1 MGEHRVPFNPKIGRI
16 ATDANNFAVDRAF
29 LAHYHVDGA
38 DLAAASTINIL
49 PFTKLGAAVQL
60 AVIPAGANADT
71 PRNVQVDANNSGVK
85 KDIKVYGLNIAGEAI
100 DETITTNETTTAT
113 GAKAFASITKI
124 DLPTQHNVGAKHQS
138 TVAVSTSTT
147 AGTSVL
153 EFTSAATGDPY
164 DITCVFTAGQSD
176 TTANAATRIAAV
188 LNADATFAAAYAA
201 TPSTANVIIER
212 LINENSDT
220 TVNLTVSD
228 NGDGDLVLGTIDTS
242 TQAGVC
248 DEVSVGWGTKI
259 GLPYMLSDATMVLAN
274 LFNGADD
281 SGTVTADVDELENNV
296 FALNGSPNGAADF
309 DIYMIV

>member
-38 DLAAASTINIL
+38 DLAEASTINIL

-100 DETITTNETTTAT
+100 DETITTNEMTTAT

-124 DLPTQHNVGAKHQS
+124 DLPIEQNVGAKHKS

-147 AGTSVL
+147 PGTSVL
-153 EFTSAATGDPY
+153 TFTSAATGDPY
-164 DITCVFTAGQSD
+164 DITCVFTTGQSD
-176 TTANAATRIAAV
+176 TTTNAATRIAAV
-188 LNADATFAAAYAA
+188 LNADEKFTAAYTA
-201 TPSTANVIIER
+201 TPSTADIVIER
-212 LINENSDT
+212 KINENSDT
-220 TVNLTVSD
+220 TVNLTVKE
-228 NGDGDLVLGTIDTS
+228 NGDGDLVLGTINTS
-242 TQAGVC
+242 TQEGVC

-281 SGTVTADVDELENNV
+281 NGTVTADVDELENNV
-296 FALNGSPNGAADF
+296 FALSGSPNGAADF